1 VFIELVD
8 SLRCLEPHEE
18 TWLVAAVDRRDGRH
32 IMHGTLA
39 CPICRRAYPIR
50 DGIGWFARE
59 PADAPPHLTIPRGRA
74 DGPGDERTDER
85 TDEDR
90 FTRAAALLGLM
101 DAGGIVVLGGPWTEI
116 ADRLPALGISH
127 VVVLNAP
134 TTPESPQEVSALVVG
149 DQLPFRQT
157 AVRACAL
164 GGGTATDALLASA
177 ATVLRSRGR
186 LVGPVSAGVPTGIT
200 ELARDEADWVG
211 ERAAVAS
218 PPEPLRSARR

>member
-1 VFIELVD
+1 MFIELVD

-59 PADAPPHLTIPRGRA
+59 PAAAIPHLTIPRGRG
-74 DGPGDERTDER
+74 DGPVDD
-85 TDEDR
+85 DR
-90 FTRAAALLGLM
+90 FTRAAALLGLL
-101 DAGGIVVLGGPWTEI
+101 DAGGIVVLGGPWTEV
-116 ADRLPALGISH
+116 ADRLPALGVSH
-127 VVVLNAP
+127 VVVLNAH
-134 TTPESPQEVSALVVG
+134 TAPESPQEVSALVVE

-164 GGGTATDALLASA
+164 GGGTATDALVASA

-186 LVGPVSAGVPTGIT
+186 LVAAVSARVPAAIT

-218 PPEPLRSARR
+218 PPVPLRSARR

>member
-1 VFIELVD
+1 MFIELVD

-59 PADAPPHLTIPRGRA
+59 PADATSRLAIPSGRA
-74 DGPGDERTDER
+74 DGPADER

-101 DAGGIVVLGGPWTEI
+101 DAGGIVVLGGPWTKV
-116 ADRLPALGISH
+116 ADRLPSLGVSH
-127 VVVLNAP
+127 VVVLNAHP
-134 TTPESPQEVSALVVG
+134 TPESPQEVSALVVE

-164 GGGTATDALLASA
+164 GGATATAALLASA

-186 LVGPVSAGVPTGIT
+186 LAGPVSAGVPTAIT

-218 PPEPLRSARR
+218 PPVPLRSARR

>member
-8 SLRCLEPHEE
+8 SLRCVEPHEE

-39 CPICRRAYPIR
+39 CPICRREYPIR
-50 DGIGWFARE
+50 DGIGWFAPY
-59 PADAPPHLTIPRGRA
+59 PAGTAPHLTIPRGRA
-74 DGPGDERTDER
+74 DDPADER

-101 DAGGIVVLGGPWTEI
+101 DAGGIVVLGGPWTEV

-127 VVVLNAP
+127 VVVLNAQL
-134 TTPESPQEVSALVVG
+134 TAESPQEVSALVVE
-149 DQLPFRQT
+149 DKLPFRQS
-157 AVRACAL
+157 ALRACAL
-164 GGGTATDALLASA
+164 GGGTATGALLASA
-177 ATVLRSRGR
+177 ANVLRSRGR
-186 LVGPVSAGVPTGIT
+186 LVAPVSAPVPTAIT

-218 PPEPLRSARR
+218 PPVPLRSAHR

>member
-1 VFIELVD
+1 MFIELVD

-39 CPICRRAYPIR
+39 CPICRREYPIR

-59 PADAPPHLTIPRGRA
+59 PADATPHLTIPPGRA
-74 DGPGDERTDER
+74 DGPADQPTDH
-85 TDEDR
+85 DR

-101 DAGGIVVLGGPWTEI
+101 DAGGIVVLGGPWTAV
-116 ADRLPALGISH
+116 ADRLPELAISH
-127 VVVLNAP
+127 VVVLNAHP
-134 TTPESPQEVSALVVG
+134 TSESPQEVSALVVD

-164 GGGTATDALLASA
+164 GGATATGALLASA
-177 ATVLRSRGR
+177 ATALRSRGR
-186 LVGPVSAGVPTGIT
+186 LVAPVSAPVPAAIT

-218 PPEPLRSARR
+218 PPVPLRSARR

>member
-50 DGIGWFARE
+50 DGIGWFAPE
-59 PADAPPHLTIPRGRA
+59 PADATPHLTIPRGDA
-74 DGPGDERTDER
+74 DD
-85 TDEDR
+85 DR
-90 FTRAAALLGLM
+90 FTRAAALLGLV
-101 DAGGIVVLGGPWTEI
+101 DAGGIVVLGGPWTDV
-116 ADRLPALGISH
+116 ADSLPALGISH
-127 VVVLNAP
+127 VVVLNAH
-134 TTPESPQEVSALVVG
+134 TTPESPQEVSALVVEN
-149 DQLPFRQT
+149 QLPFRQT

-164 GGGTATDALLASA
+164 GGGTATGALLASA

-186 LVGPVSAGVPTGIT
+186 LVAPVSARVPTAIT

-211 ERAAVAS
+211 ERAVVAS
-218 PPEPLRSARR
+218 PPIPLRSARR

>member
-50 DGIGWFARE
+50 DGIGWFVRE
-59 PADAPPHLTIPRGRA
+59 PADATPNLTIPRGRT
-74 DGPGDERTDER
+74 DGPANDGADEE
-85 TDEDR
+85 R

-101 DAGGIVVLGGPWTEI
+101 DAGGIVVLGGLWTEV
-116 ADRLPALGISH
+116 ADRLPSLGVSH
-127 VVVLNAP
+127 VVVLNAH
-134 TTPESPQEVSALVVG
+134 TTSESPQEVSALVVE

-164 GGGTATDALLASA
+164 AGGTATDALLASA
-177 ATVLRSRGR
+177 ASVLRSRGR
-186 LVGPVSAGVPTGIT
+186 LVGPVSAGVPTAIT

-211 ERAAVAS
+211 ERTVVAS
-218 PPEPLRSARR
+218 PPVPLRSARR

>member
-59 PADAPPHLTIPRGRA
+59 PGDVTAHLTIPRGRA
-74 DGPGDERTDER
+74 DGLVDERTD
-85 TDEDR
+85 DDR

-101 DAGGIVVLGGPWTEI
+101 DAGGIVVLGGPWTEV
-116 ADRLPALGISH
+116 ADRLPALGTSH
-127 VVVLNAP
+127 VVVLNAH
-134 TTPESPQEVSALVVG
+134 TTPESPQEVSALVVE
-149 DQLPFRQT
+149 DQLPFRR
-157 AVRACAL
+157 AALRACAL
-164 GGGTATDALLASA
+164 GGGTATDALVASA

-186 LVGPVSAGVPTGIT
+186 LVAPVSARVPAAIT

-218 PPEPLRSARR
+218 PPVPLRSARR

>member
-1 VFIELVD
+1 MFIELVD

-32 IMHGTLA
+32 IVHGTLA

-50 DGIGWFARE
+50 DGIGWFARD
-59 PADAPPHLTIPRGRA
+59 PVDAAPHLTISGGRA
-74 DGPGDERTDER
+74 DHRADER

-90 FTRAAALLGLM
+90 VTRAAALLGLV
-101 DAGGIVVLGGPWTEI
+101 DAGGIVVLGGPWIEV
-116 ADRLPALGISH
+116 ADRLPALGVSH
-127 VVVLNAP
+127 VVVLNAH
-134 TTPESPQEVSALVVG
+134 TTPDSPQEVSALVVE
-149 DQLPFRQT
+149 DQLPFRHT

-164 GGGTATDALLASA
+164 GGETATAALLASA

-186 LVGPVSAGVPTGIT
+186 LVGPVSASVPAAIT

-218 PPEPLRSARR
+218 PPVPLRSARR